1 MILFIKIF
9 SIIICFI
16 FNNNIFSNYYLIRTN
31 ISYKHEIKNIE
42 LYLKFCKDLKTIHK
56 FKKKNPKI
64 SIISPIYNREKFIP
78 RFIGC
83 LQNQSFKDIEIILV
97 DDNSS
102 DNSAKLIE
110 KYKKEDKRIILIKN
124 NKNRGTFITRNIG
137 VLKSKA
143 KYVIIP
149 DPDDILS
156 KEIIGIC
163 YEYGEKYNYDIIK
176 FNMYGGNGK
185 VLNENYDKFNENR
198 PIYQPELSTYI
209 YYGNYELEQ
218 IDYYI
223 ADKFIK
229 KKVYIESLNSLNNF
243 YLNMFMTSMEDD
255 LMNFLLH
262 RTAKSFYFLKQIG
275 YLYKRTNESISR
287 KLLLISQIRLKFIF
301 IELKFIFEFSK
312 NSKFEK
318 DMVNHRLTKILKFQD
333 IAIER
338 LLSNIN
344 FNKDFYFY
352 YEVINTLINCPH
364 TSKVNTNILK
374 KFKNIILQKKRNNL
388 KS

>member
-1 MILFIKIF
+1 
-9 SIIICFI
+9 
-16 FNNNIFSNYYLIRTN
+16 
-31 ISYKHEIKNIE
+31 
-42 LYLKFCKDLKTIHK
+42 
-56 FKKKNPKI
+56 
-64 SIISPIYNREKFIP
+64 
-78 RFIGC
+78 
-83 LQNQSFKDIEIILV
+83 
-97 DDNSS
+97 
-102 DNSAKLIE
+102 
-110 KYKKEDKRIILIKN
+110 
-124 NKNRGTFITRNIG
+124 
-137 VLKSKA
+137 
-143 KYVIIP
+143 
-149 DPDDILS
+149 
-156 KEIIGIC
+156 
-163 YEYGEKYNYDIIK
+163 
-176 FNMYGGNGK
+176 MYGGNGK

-223 ADKFIK
+223 TDKFIK

-255 LMNFLLH
+255 LMNYLLH

-318 DMVNHRLTKILKFQD
+318 DMVNHRLTKMLKFQD

-352 YEVINTLINCPH
+352 YEVINTLH
-364 TSKVNTNILK
+364 TSKVNIK
-374 KFKNIILQKKRNNL
+374 KI
-388 KS
+388 